1 MNYNNFFPKEAQ
13 KIVFL
18 LMEKGFCA
26 YFVGG
31 CVRDYYMG
39 RCADDYDI
47 TTDATSS
54 EITEVLEGA
63 NIKTFL
69 KGKRFGTVSARINDL
84 EFEITPHRIEDD
96 YADHRHPEKVSFV
109 KELEKDLSRRD
120 FTVNAMAIYEKDGKE
135 YLYDPFDGKGDMQR
149 KIIKCVGSPEKRFEE
164 DALRILR
171 AVRFSVQLGF
181 EIEGKTAQ
189 AIKNKVS
196 LLKYI
201 SAERKAQ
208 ELRKIFAN
216 GIPER
221 VLLGFPE
228 VFSEILGN
236 TPSDIAGFSKGGF
249 CECLFF
255 VLKDATFEA
264 TEKAV
269 FSLKLSS
276 LESEAI
282 LSYKKIYDMGVS
294 EKSMAELVL
303 KYGVFLKKYSEMFG
317 KIDLIGEF
325 FSDDTLPKSLKE
337 LNIGGLDLK
346 NMGFCGVQI
355 SNALEKLFCAVLSG
369 ETENKKEALEEYA
382 KEIRKDICK

>member
-1 MNYNNFFPKEAQ
+1 MNYNEFFPIEAQ
-13 KIVFL
+13 KIVSL
-18 LMEKGFCA
+18 LMEKGFSA

-31 CVRDYYMG
+31 CVRDYYLG
-39 RCADDYDI
+39 RFADDYDI
-47 TTDATSS
+47 TTDATSK
-54 EITEVLEGA
+54 EITDVLESA
-63 NIKTFL
+63 KIRTFL
-69 KGKRFGTVSARINDL
+69 KGRKFGTVSARINEL

-96 YADHRHPEKVSFV
+96 YTDHRHPEKVSFV

-120 FTVNAMAIYEKDGKE
+120 FTINALALYEKNQKE
-135 YLYDPFDGKGDMQR
+135 YLYDPFDGKGDIQR

-181 EIEGKTAQ
+181 EIEEKTAQ
-189 AIKNKVS
+189 AIKNKLS

-208 ELRKIFAN
+208 ELRKAFAN
-216 GIPER
+216 GLPQK
-221 VLLGFPE
+221 VLADFPE

-236 TPSDIAGFSKGGF
+236 TRFDIYGFSKGGF

-255 VLKDATFEA
+255 ILKDDTFET

-276 LESEAI
+276 YESETV

-294 EKSMAELVL
+294 AKNLSEIVL
-303 KYGVFLKKYSEMFG
+303 RYGKFLKKYSEIFG
-317 KIDLIGEF
+317 GISMIEEF
-325 FSDDTLPKSLKE
+325 LYDETLPKSLKE

-346 NMGFCGVQI
+346 NMSFCGAQI
-355 SNALEKLFCAVLSG
+355 SGTLEKMFSAVLLRK
-369 ETENKKEALEEYA
+369 TENKKEALQIYA
-382 KEIRKDICK
+382 EEIRKDICK